1 MKKAVFLFIVVFSV
15 ASAETLSGLIQY
27 AMKHNTGVLQGKTA
41 IEISRASERMSEA
54 AMGGELNFVGSA
66 THYNIERTLA
76 PVPPSAMMSKKP
88 ITTSKDILSAG
99 LAFNVPLFTGGAQT
113 HQLRIDQLGTSIAAI
128 KARLGREEVAYNI
141 RILYLSLLA
150 QDGILTAQRH
160 YVSSLQK
167 LTKQIREEVSV
178 GKKAEVDLLKAQA
191 DLSAAQ
197 TQVEML
203 RSGIEI
209 TRAALSSLVGRK
221 VGRLRPIRF
230 RVRRPHY
237 SVNALMKRAK
247 RLGKVR
253 SKTLAVQQAEEQSRK
268 ASAASAPQV
277 ALSGYG
283 GKNFGKDIRTDAWD
297 DEVVAQVGVNVKFN
311 LFDFGKRSA
320 GSEKARLAK
329 LRTQLQQRQA
339 LLDLRR
345 QVTQAVEKIRQSYT
359 AYIGATRVERLSRKS
374 LEVERTRY
382 HSGAATLND
391 LLLAESKY
399 RLARAKTVEATYTY
413 QKNIYY
419 LDYVLE
425 RGTHS

>member
-1 MKKAVFLFIVVFSV
+1 MKKILLITLLFLSY
-15 ASAETLSGLIQY
+15 AGAETLSGLIRY

-41 IEISRASERMSEA
+41 IELSRASERMSEA
-54 AMGGELNFVGSA
+54 AMGGEFNFVGSA

-88 ITTSKDILSAG
+88 ITTSKDIMSAG
-99 LAFNVPLFTGGAQT
+99 LAFNIPLFTGGAQT
-113 HQLRIDQLGTSIAAI
+113 HQLRIDQLGTRIAAI

-141 RILYLSLLA
+141 RILYLSILA
-150 QDGILTAQRH
+150 QDGILTAQQH
-160 YVSSLQK
+160 YVASLKK
-167 LTKQIREEVSV
+167 LAGQIRTEVAA

-191 DLSAAQ
+191 DLSAAE
-197 TQVEML
+197 TQVAML
-203 RSGIEI
+203 RSGIEM
-209 TRAALSSLVGRK
+209 TRAGLSALVGRK

-230 RVRRPHY
+230 KVTRPRY
-237 SVNALMKRAK
+237 TVNGLMKRAK

-253 SKTLAVQQAEEQSRK
+253 SKTLAVEQAEERARK
-268 ASAASAPQV
+268 AEAASAPQV

-297 DEVVAQVGVNVKFN
+297 DETIAQIGVNVKFN

-320 GSEKARLAK
+320 GREKARLAK
-329 LRTQLQQRQA
+329 LRTQLQRRQA

-382 HSGAATLND
+382 HNGAATLND

-399 RLARAKTVEATYTY
+399 RLARAKTIESTYTY
-413 QKNIYY
+413 KKNIYY